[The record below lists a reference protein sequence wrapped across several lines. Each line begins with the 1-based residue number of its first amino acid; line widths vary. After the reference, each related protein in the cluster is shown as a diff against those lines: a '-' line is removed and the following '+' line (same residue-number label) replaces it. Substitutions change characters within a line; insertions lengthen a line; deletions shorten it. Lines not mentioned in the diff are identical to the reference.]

1 MLYLTL
7 NTMISSDFGI
17 DQLPYDNDAFTVE
30 TQLTDFIRVL
40 ETPKNDKESF
50 VQFMD
55 LYKLVPIETWC
66 DSELVFDIGNFI
78 MRYRPDLIS
87 LGIRLNVQVNLFLRS
102 IQKYALDPETIFQK
116 VGHSIGAFA
125 LTEEDAGVLSGL
137 IVDTT
142 WSEKEGEYIL
152 NTQESQKNWISQ
164 GMMASYA
171 IVYARHTEDKND
183 IRVFMVDLS
192 DEHILKTPIKTLPVN
207 NTLDMAKLRF
217 KNYKVP
223 SEFMLENSKKST
235 KLELLNGI
243 FYGRYMIAEATI
255 SAMLGFI
262 DHLKT
267 NIYSSSSTLQK
278 FTNLGHTQYLEK
290 CRNNFNDYKSYLYT
304 TRLENLSG
312 ELTNIN
318 CYKIYAV
325 EKSIEIFNKL
335 QLMFGM
341 RAAIYPL
348 RFENL
353 LLHKVA
359 EGDTHV
365 LRASLINNH
374 SRNSTITLLTQPGFS
389 FKHIYY
395 LYQCSDKREK
405 FEYIMEHLKEISD
418 NIVVSTIPTMID
430 M

>member
-1 MLYLTL
+1 MF
-7 NTMISSDFGI
+7 SSDFGV
-17 DQLPYDNDAFTVE
+17 DQLPEDENNDVFVTE
-30 TQLTDFIRVL
+30 TQLTDYIRVL
-40 ETPKNDKESF
+40 ETPKSDKESF

-102 IQKYALDPETIFQK
+102 IKKYASNPEIIFEK

-125 LTEEDAGVLSGL
+125 LTEEEAGVLSGL

-152 NTQESQKNWISQ
+152 NTEESQKNWISQ

-171 IVYARHTEDKND
+171 IVYARHSEDKND
-183 IRVFMVDLS
+183 IRIFIVELN
-192 DEHILKTPIKTLPVN
+192 DEHILQTPIKTLPVN

-223 SEFMLENSKKST
+223 HGFMLENSKKST
-235 KLELLNGI
+235 KLDLLNGI

-262 DHLKT
+262 DHLKV
-267 NIYSSSSTLQK
+267 NISSSSTTLQK

-290 CRNNFNDYKSYLYT
+290 CRNNFNNYKSYLYA

-312 ELTNIN
+312 ELTSIN
-318 CYKIYAV
+318 CYKIYSV
-325 EKSIEIFNKL
+325 EKSIEIFTKL
-335 QLMFGM
+335 QQMFGM

-365 LRASLINNH
+365 LRVSLINNH
-374 SRNSTITLLTQPGFS
+374 SKNSTFDLLTQPGFS
-389 FKHIYY
+389 FKHIYNI
-395 LYQCSDKREK
+395 YQCSNKRDKFK
-405 FEYIMEHLKEISD
+405 YIMKNMKEISD
-418 NIVVSTIPTMID
+418 NIVFSTIPTMID
-430 M
+430 I

>member
-1 MLYLTL
+1 
-7 NTMISSDFGI
+7 MISSDFGI
-17 DQLPYDNDAFTVE
+17 DQLPQDNDAFTVE

-171 IVYARHTEDKND
+171 IVYARHAENKND
-183 IRVFMVDLS
+183 IRIFMIDLN

-223 SEFMLENSKKST
+223 SEFILENSKK
-235 KLELLNGI
+235 
-243 FYGRYMIAEATI
+243 
-255 SAMLGFI
+255 
-262 DHLKT
+262 
-267 NIYSSSSTLQK
+267 
-278 FTNLGHTQYLEK
+278 
-290 CRNNFNDYKSYLYT
+290 
-304 TRLENLSG
+304 
-312 ELTNIN
+312 
-318 CYKIYAV
+318 
-325 EKSIEIFNKL
+325 
-335 QLMFGM
+335 
-341 RAAIYPL
+341 
-348 RFENL
+348 
-353 LLHKVA
+353 
-359 EGDTHV
+359 
-365 LRASLINNH
+365 
-374 SRNSTITLLTQPGFS
+374 
-389 FKHIYY
+389 KH
-395 LYQCSDKREK
+395 
-405 FEYIMEHLKEISD
+405 
-418 NIVVSTIPTMID
+418 
-430 M
+430 